1 MQRRSKTPGSKA
13 FSMWIK
19 ICGATNLEDALLAVE
34 GGADA
39 LGFVFAPSPRQ
50 VTTTQARRIT
60 AELPPQIERYGVFV
74 NAPFSEIVATVS
86 ECGLSGVQLHRA
98 ADRNLASRL
107 CEHFAGRMP
116 RLSIVQVVNI
126 QDQLTQLTQLDGWL
140 PDNAVDAVLVDSS
153 SAMAAGGTGI
163 SFDWAGARDSL
174 LRTAAHLRLIVA
186 GGLRPENVRR
196 AISTL
201 RPWGVDVVSG
211 VEASPGKKD
220 PARVLAFIHQARQ
233 AEADLAAE
241 TATPAS
247 RT

>member
-1 MQRRSKTPGSKA
+1 
-13 FSMWIK
+13 MWIK
-19 ICGATNLEDALLAVE
+19 ICGTTNLEDALLAVE

-39 LGFVFAPSPRQ
+39 LGFIFAPSPRQ
-50 VTTTQARRIT
+50 VTTTQAGRIT

-74 NAPFSEIVATVS
+74 NAPFSEIVVTVS

-107 CEHFAGRMP
+107 REHFAGRMP
-116 RLSIVQVVNI
+116 RLNIVQVVNI
-126 QDQLTQLTQLDGWL
+126 SAKLDGWL
-140 PDNAVDAVLVDSS
+140 PDQAVDAVLVDSS

-163 SFDWAGARDSL
+163 SFDWVGARDSL
-174 LRTAAHLRLIVA
+174 LRTAAHSRVIVA
-186 GGLRPENVRR
+186 GGLRPDNVRR

-220 PARVLAFIHQARQ
+220 RALVLAFIHEARQ

-247 RT
+247 QT